1 MGGTNQSEKKEGVRL
16 DQLLKEYS
24 PVERT
29 GNRRF
34 LDALTFRD
42 VSQIGNS
49 QLQDGGRDVYIS
61 KIDPKRAILVR
72 EYNFGGTNFGY
83 SPMNL
88 AQNRIKLEH
97 PNLVKFLGVYDKTED
112 DWCGGLGFIILIV
125 EYFPKTMRNLILE
138 RTQSRDNTVIMASTS
153 PKCVNL

>member
-1 MGGTNQSEKKEGVRL
+1 MGNTNQSEKREGVRL
-16 DQLLKEYS
+16 DQLLKEFS

-42 VSQIGNS
+42 ASQIGNS
-49 QLQDGGRDVYIS
+49 QLQDGGKDVYIS

-72 EYNFGGTNFGY
+72 EFNFGGNHYGV

-88 AQNRIKLEH
+88 AQNRMKLEH

-125 EYFPKTMRNLILE
+125 EYYPKTIRNVILE
-138 RTQSRDNTVIMASTS
+138 RTHSRENTVILASTAL
-153 PKCVNL
+153 KCVA